1 MWSLTTGAYGVGKI
15 ATVQTSKVV
24 SLDHGY
30 KPVKVFQMERPKD
43 AFLQHRR
50 FVGSMDKPPIFH
62 AHQCVTVRCSDFL
75 WEEEK
80 KCAIFPQLHG
90 KPFPT
95 EGDRKLLSYAT
106 MEKELQCC
114 RILAL

>member
-1 MWSLTTGAYGVGKI
+1 MGKI
-15 ATVQTSKVV
+15 STVQTSKVV
-24 SLDHGY
+24 SLEHGY
-30 KPVKVFQMERPKD
+30 KPVKVFQMDRPKD
-43 AFLQHRR
+43 AFLQCRR
-50 FVGSMDKPPIFH
+50 FVSSMDKPPVFH

-75 WEEEK
+75 REEEK
-80 KCAIFPQLHG
+80 NCTIFPQLRG

-106 MEKELQCC
+106 MEKESQCY